1 MGIWE
6 SQISR
11 KWKDLARDKTKRKL
25 IRGLLSA
32 VHENNDGD
40 DDIDEDDD
48 YDL

>member
-25 IRGLLSA
+25 IRLKRSSFSSA
-32 VHENNDGD
+32 CQRNNDGD
-40 DDIDEDDD
+40 DDK
-48 YDL
+48 Y